1 MNTGQCD
8 HFIDADRYITQ
19 QMIPVQKADVNTP
32 MSYGRMLDAKGVVT
46 IPYQGIEIEF
56 ENLKRGSTIELGID
70 EN

>member
-1 MNTGQCD
+1 
-8 HFIDADRYITQ
+8 
-19 QMIPVQKADVNTP
+19 VNTP